1 MEPMIFSSPV
11 RLNPFDFM
19 VKEELNMFLKF
30 EKYILNLGFG
40 MKEIDPS
47 EFSEIID
54 KTHIVF
60 KTTNR
65 RYGRIPN
72 ISVNEFKWRNR
83 SMSRN

>member
-30 EKYILNLGFG
+30 EKYILNLRFG

-47 EFSEIID
+47 EFSKIID
-54 KTHIVF
+54 ETHVVF